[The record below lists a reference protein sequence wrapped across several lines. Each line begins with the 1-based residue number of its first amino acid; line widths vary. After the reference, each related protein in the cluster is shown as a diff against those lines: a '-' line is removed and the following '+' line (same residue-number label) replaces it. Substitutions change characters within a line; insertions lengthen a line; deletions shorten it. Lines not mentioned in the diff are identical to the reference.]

1 MENFSLPSALHGFLT
16 EYCSFSPHMLLSTV
30 QCLVQVFPASLQ
42 KCANLENLEQRNI
55 FIIMVTIGCVV
66 QMSLM
71 IVINPRLHLVQALH

>member
-16 EYCSFSPHMLLSTV
+16 DYCSFSPHMLLSTV

-55 FIIMVTIGCVV
+55 FTSPEIEDILLPY
-66 QMSLM
+66 SLVSGVCY
-71 IVINPRLHLVQALH
+71 IAVG